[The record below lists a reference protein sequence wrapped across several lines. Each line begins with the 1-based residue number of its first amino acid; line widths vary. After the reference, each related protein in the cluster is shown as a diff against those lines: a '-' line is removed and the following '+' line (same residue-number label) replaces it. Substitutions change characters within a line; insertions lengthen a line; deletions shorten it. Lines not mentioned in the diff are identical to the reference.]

1 MANRGTFLNLW
12 LIVGS
17 VICALVVSEVALRV
31 LSHEDIDGNVYIGK
45 LRLRPFCLPVTNFTL
60 KNQQFIEKNHSY
72 LQYDPDLGWSV
83 RPNSQS
89 EHGLYSSNATGVRV
103 ASVGRETSPKPPAGT
118 FRIAIFG
125 DSFTHGDDVPFEDS
139 WGALLEAIL
148 NRNGIKAEVLNLG
161 GLGYG
166 MDQAFL
172 RWKKHGKSLQ
182 PHLVLF
188 GFQHSNVLRN
198 MSIIRMLYS
207 LDSGIIFSKPRF
219 ILLPGEALGL
229 VNSPTATPEEILTI
243 FSDFHNWPLKEHE
256 FYFQEA
262 DYRMSPLYASRL
274 AAFAISG
281 LTNRFSSRRKDYDF
295 FADTSVSRQLA
306 EQIIKA
312 FQADVL
318 EAQSRFV
325 IVHLPTQ
332 KPLRD
337 LLKQRPLEYQ
347 DLLDTL
353 ASQYQLIDPASAL
366 IHQAEVDSYND
377 LFAPESHH
385 YSAIGNRAVA
395 ETIAAD
401 LLRTKP

>member
-1 MANRGTFLNLW
+1 MTNRKKIFNLLLIIGSFL
-12 LIVGS
+12 
-17 VICALVVSEVALRV
+17 CALVVSEVALRV

-45 LRLRPFCLPVTNFTL
+45 LRLRPFFLPVTNFTV
-60 KNQQFIEKNHSY
+60 KNRQFIEKDHSY
-72 LQYDPDLGWSV
+72 LQYDPDLGWSI
-83 RPNSQS
+83 RPNSRS
-89 EHGLYSSNATGVRV
+89 EHGMYSSNAMGVRV
-103 ASVGRETSPKPPAGT
+103 ANVGRETSLKPATGT

-125 DSFTHGDDVPFEDS
+125 DSFTHGDDVPFENS
-139 WGALLEAIL
+139 WGALLETIL

-172 RWKKHGKSLQ
+172 RWKKHGKPLQ

-207 LDSGIIFSKPRF
+207 PDSGIIFSKPRF
-219 ILLPGEALGL
+219 ILLPGNALGL
-229 VNSPTATPEEILTI
+229 VNRPTATPEDILAI
-243 FSDFHNWPLKEHE
+243 FSDFDNWPLKEHE
-256 FYFQEA
+256 FYYQNA

-281 LTNRFSSRRKDYDF
+281 LTNRFSSRQRDYEF
-295 FADTSVSRQLA
+295 FADSSISRQLA
-306 EQIIKA
+306 ERIIKA
-312 FQADVL
+312 FQTDVL
-318 EAQSRFV
+318 EAQARFV
-325 IVHLPTQ
+325 IIHIPTQ

-337 LLKQRPLEYQ
+337 LLKEKSLEYQ
-347 DLLDTL
+347 HLLDEL
-353 ASQYQLIDPASAL
+353 VSQYHVIDPALAL
-366 IHQAEVDSYND
+366 LHQAKAHSFED

>member
-1 MANRGTFLNLW
+1 MTNRKKIFNLL
-12 LIVGS
+12 LIIGS
-17 VICALVVSEVALRV
+17 FICALVVSEVALRV

-45 LRLRPFCLPVTNFTL
+45 LRLRPFFLPVNNLTV
-60 KNQQFIEKNHSY
+60 KNRQFIEKDHSY

-89 EHGLYSSNATGVRV
+89 EHGLYSSNAMGIRV
-103 ASVGRETSPKPPAGT
+103 AGVGRETSLKPAAGT

-139 WGALLEAIL
+139 WGALLETIL
-148 NRNGIKAEVLNLG
+148 NRNGIKAEVLNFG

-172 RWKKHGKSLQ
+172 RWKKHGKPLK

-207 LDSGIIFSKPRF
+207 PDSGIIFSKPRF
-219 ILLPGEALGL
+219 ILLPGEALDL
-229 VNSPTATPEEILTI
+229 VNSPTATPGEILTI
-243 FSDFHNWPLKEHE
+243 FSDFHNWPLKQHE

-274 AAFAISG
+274 AAFAISR
-281 LTNRFSSRRKDYDF
+281 LTNQFSSRRKDYDF
-295 FADTSVSRQLA
+295 FADTSISRQLA
-306 EQIIKA
+306 ERIIEA
-312 FQADVL
+312 FRADVL

-337 LLKQRPLEYQ
+337 LFKERPLEYQ
-347 DLLDTL
+347 DLLDKLT
-353 ASQYQLIDPASAL
+353 SQYHLIDPASDL
-366 IHQAEVDSYND
+366 IHQVEVDSFDD

-385 YSAIGNRAVA
+385 YSAIGNRVVA
-395 ETIAAD
+395 ETIAAA
-401 LLRTKP
+401 LLRTES

>member
-1 MANRGTFLNLW
+1 M
-12 LIVGS
+12 
-17 VICALVVSEVALRV
+17 
-31 LSHEDIDGNVYIGK
+31 
-45 LRLRPFCLPVTNFTL
+45 
-60 KNQQFIEKNHSY
+60 
-72 LQYDPDLGWSV
+72 

-89 EHGLYSSNATGVRV
+89 EHGLYSSNATGIRV
-103 ASVGRETSPKPPAGT
+103 ASVGRETSTKPSSGT

-139 WGALLEAIL
+139 WGAILETLL
-148 NRNGIKAEVLNLG
+148 NRNDIKAEVLNLG

-172 RWKKHGKSLQ
+172 RWKKHGNPLQ

-198 MSIIRMLYS
+198 MNIIRMLYS
-207 LDSGIIFSKPRF
+207 PDSGIIFSKPRF
-219 ILLPGEALGL
+219 ILLPGEALDL
-229 VNSPTATPEEILTI
+229 VNRPTATPEEILAI
-243 FSDFHNWPLKEHE
+243 FSDFDNWPLKQHE

-281 LTNRFSSRRKDYDF
+281 LTNQFSSRRKDYDF
-295 FADTSVSRQLA
+295 FADSSASRQLA
-306 EQIIKA
+306 KQIIEA
-312 FQADVL
+312 FQTDVL
-318 EAQSRFV
+318 EAQARFV
-325 IVHLPTQ
+325 IVHIPTQ

-337 LLKQRPLEYQ
+337 LLKEKPLEYQ

-353 ASQYQLIDPASAL
+353 ASQYHVIDPAL
-366 IHQAEVDSYND
+366 ELMHQAKAHSLDD